1 MSQTLILELSDEL
14 YTIIQRQAEAAGTSP
29 AHWLAKTLE
38 RQYGPPQTWQSE
50 RTHRTAAEQQ
60 AARKRFERH
69 FGEVDL
75 ADAIG
80 ADNEQIDADLA
91 KEYADSHGAP

>member
-14 YTIIQRQAEAAGTSP
+14 YTVIQRQAEAAGTSP

-38 RQYGPPQTWQSE
+38 RQYGSPQPWQSA
-50 RTHRTAAEQQ
+50 RVHRTAAEQQ
-60 AARKRFERH
+60 AARERFERH
-69 FGEVDL
+69 FGEVDR

-91 KEYADSHGAP
+91 KEYADSHEAP